1 MNAGELLRG
10 WSSRMKVIV
19 GLGNPGKA
27 YDLTPHN
34 IGFELL
40 DELAAEDGVKFRRS
54 WRFPLESA
62 SIRVR
67 GEEVMLVKP
76 LTFMN
81 RSGDAVAPLLRKKGV
96 GTDRLLVAVDD
107 VALPLG
113 ALRLRGGGSAGSHNG
128 LKSLIERLGGQDFPR
143 LRLGVGPVPEGQDR
157 VAFVLGRFPAALHDA
172 VSDLRRKAASAAL
185 SWVSEGLEK
194 TMNRFNG

>member
-1 MNAGELLRG
+1 
-10 WSSRMKVIV
+10 MKVVV
-19 GLGNPGKA
+19 GLGNPGRE
-27 YDLTPHN
+27 YTLTPHN

-81 RSGDAVAPLLRKKGV
+81 RSGDAVAPLLRKKGI
-96 GTDRLLVAVDD
+96 GPERLLVAVDD
-107 VALPLG
+107 VALPMG
-113 ALRLRGGGSAGSHNG
+113 SLRLRGSGSAGTHNG
-128 LKSLIERLGGQDFPR
+128 LKSLIERVGSAEFPR

-157 VAFVLGRFPAALHDA
+157 VAFVLGRFPAELHDA
-172 VSDLRRKAASAAL
+172 VADLRKRAAAAVL

-194 TMNRFNG
+194 TMNKFNG